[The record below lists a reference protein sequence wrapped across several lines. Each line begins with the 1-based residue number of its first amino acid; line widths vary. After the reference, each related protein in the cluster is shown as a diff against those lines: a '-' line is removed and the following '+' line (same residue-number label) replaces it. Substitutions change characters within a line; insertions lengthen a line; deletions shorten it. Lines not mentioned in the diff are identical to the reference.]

1 MEDNNVLRKH
11 LTKSALFWNICAVSF
26 ARLGFIFACFIAA
39 LLKRRGM
46 SLSIISDLICMCL
59 PASVHGKVT
68 VSIEV
73 LTSPSPNLDVFKPFC
88 LITFA
93 LSSLGRNSWPSEL
106 SC

>member
-39 LLKRRGM
+39 LLKCRGM
-46 SLSIISDLICMCL
+46 SLSISV

-93 LSSLGRNSWPSEL
+93 LSSLGRDSWPSEL